1 MFTMAAINQE
11 VISFVT
17 KFQSLMSAGCKA
29 SLTFKTENGN
39 LSVSMNA
46 DFLLPL
52 SHKCYEHSS
61 FQCTPN
67 GRRRGPAY
75 YRRQLR
81 RKSRATKSNDTRSTQ
96 SAENEV
102 EDNTDDSTQASELKS
117 IVQKDNSRSEISDV
131 PKESTSIGAEEVHKV
146 EDSKPSP
153 DNQPSSCTTLFSTKT
168 LES

>member
-1 MFTMAAINQE
+1 MIAVLCIKSDALIQMLTMAAINQE

-17 KFQSLMSAGCKA
+17 KFQSLLSAGCEA
-29 SLTFKTENGN
+29 SLTFKTDNGK

-81 RKSRATKSNDTRSTQ
+81 RKNHATNSNDTCATQ
-96 SAENEV
+96 LAEKEV
-102 EDNTDDSTQASELKS
+102 EVKTADCSSLR
-117 IVQKDNSRSEISDV
+117 I
-131 PKESTSIGAEEVHKV
+131 KV
-146 EDSKPSP
+146 YRTER
-153 DNQPSSCTTLFSTKT
+153 
-168 LES
+168 